1 MTQKPH
7 IGDRAPAF
15 RLISHEGKTYS
26 LEDFAGRA
34 LVLVFVR
41 HLA

>member
-1 MTQKPH
+1 MAPNPNP
-7 IGDRAPAF
+7 GDRAPDF
-15 RLISHEGKTYS
+15 HLISHKDKPYS
-26 LEDFAGRA
+26 LEDFAGHP

>member
-1 MTQKPH
+1 MSPPNA
-7 IGDRAPAF
+7 GDRAPGF
-15 RLISHEGKTYS
+15 RLISHDGKPYS
-26 LEDFAGRA
+26 LEDFAGQP